1 MFARLFAA
9 RVRQEDYIISAVQ
22 WKHYENGITE
32 AAHSSAA
39 SRGPTVLRRGRG
51 WEMFRPCRRK
61 LFVGDSVESIMG
73 WAGLIVVCHTRDY
86 RFELQCRR

>member
-9 RVRQEDYIISAVQ
+9 RVQQEDYIISVFQ
-22 WKHYENGITE
+22 WKHYDNGITE

-51 WEMFRPCRRK
+51 WEMFRPWRRR
-61 LFVGDSVESIMG
+61 LFVGDSVESMMG
-73 WAGLIVVCHTRDY
+73 WTD
-86 RFELQCRR
+86 